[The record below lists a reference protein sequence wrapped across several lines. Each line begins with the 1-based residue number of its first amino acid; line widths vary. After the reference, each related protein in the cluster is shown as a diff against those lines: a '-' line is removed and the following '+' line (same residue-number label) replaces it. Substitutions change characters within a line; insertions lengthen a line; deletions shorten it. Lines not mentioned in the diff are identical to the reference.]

1 MLKIFLILIVS
12 TSILFTSVAL
22 GQQFSAGEKPNED
35 IVVTIDENGTA
46 HVVHNVQGPIT
57 NPVQVDMITGNM
69 TNFSVTDQNGG
80 SVQYSTLSGQPMAVL
95 LLPSNTNM
103 TLIKYDLP
111 DIVSFNNGIWK
122 WKYFDPPDVQF
133 TDFHFPK
140 GVDMIWSNSQ
150 DDPST
155 ARPVYLGD
163 KGLRQVGNGFTVEYV
178 INEPVTIQTVQ
189 WQDKTFNVGIRTL
202 ANVGPPAFDQSAMS
216 YAFDIDQ
223 PNAFVTVIM
232 PQELLWGPYEATM
245 NTKQTLTTEFHD
257 NGTYA
262 WIGIRPTQSGTVQV
276 TGTSVVPEFP
286 LFVPL
291 AIAISAVVG
300 LRFSNKLSFK

>member
-1 MLKIFLILIVS
+1 MIRLFLVFAVL
-12 TSILFTSVAL
+12 TSILSTSVAF
-22 GQQFSAGEKPNED
+22 GQVSVGEPPNED
-35 IVVTIDENGTA
+35 LVISIDENGTA
-46 HVVHNVQGPIT
+46 HVTHNVIGPLL

-80 SVQYSTLSGQPMAVL
+80 QVQYSTVSGQPMAVL
-95 LLPSNTNM
+95 LLPSDRNM

-111 DIVSFNNGIWK
+111 NVVSFNNGIWK

-140 GVDMIWSNSQ
+140 GADIIWSNIT

-155 ARPVYLGD
+155 ARPVYLGE
-163 KGLRQVGNGFTVEYV
+163 KGLRQVGNGFTVEYI
-178 INEPVTIQTVQ
+178 INEPLTVQSIQ
-189 WQDKTFNVGIRTL
+189 WQDKTYNVGIRTL
-202 ANVGPPAFDQSAMS
+202 ANVGSGIFDQSTMS
-216 YAFDIDQ
+216 YSFSIDQ
-223 PNAFVTVIM
+223 PSSYVTVIM
-232 PQELLWGPYEATM
+232 PKELLWGPYQTLI
-245 NTKQTLTTEFHD
+245 NSKNTLTTEFHD
-257 NGTYA
+257 NGTHT
-262 WIGIRPTQSGTVQV
+262 WIGLRPTNNGTIQI

-300 LRFSNKLSFK
+300 FRFFNKLNFK

>member
-1 MLKIFLILIVS
+1 MLKLFLILSVT
-12 TSILFTSVAL
+12 TSILLTSVAF
-22 GQQFSAGEKPNED
+22 GQQFSVGQRPIED

-46 HVVHNVQGPIT
+46 HVVHNVQGNTT
-57 NPVQVDMITGNM
+57 NPVQVDMIAGNM

-80 SVQYSTLSGQPMAVL
+80 SVQYSTVTGSPMAVL
-95 LLPSNTNM
+95 LFPSNINTI
-103 TLIKYDLP
+103 LIKYDLP
-111 DIVSFNNGIWK
+111 HIVSFNNGIWT
-122 WKYFDPPDVQF
+122 WKYYDPPDAQF

-140 GVDMIWSNSQ
+140 GVDIIWSNTQ

-189 WQDKTFNVGIRTL
+189 WQDKTFYVGIRTL
-202 ANVGPPAFDQSAMS
+202 ANAGPPVFDQSAMS

-232 PQELLWGPYEATM
+232 PQELLWGPYAATI
-245 NTKQTLTTEFHD
+245 NTNKTLTNEFHD
-257 NGTYA
+257 NGTHA
-262 WIGIRPTQSGTVQV
+262 WIGIRPTHSGTVQV

-300 LRFSNKLSFK
+300 LRFFNKLNFK